1 MDIEQLSDSIKE
13 KYFSPD
19 LLLKKYFLREF
30 KNINIDLDDEQ
41 ILNIITSIHSSEK
54 KVDINFS
61 DTQIIKSGYKDEEE
75 LNKNISPIFN
85 KKLKFFLEKEFEN
98 AKKNKTQT
106 GDEIYE
112 EIQKESNLISDENM
126 KNILDNPFL
135 YIQDIQNQKIEFLEK
150 NDLMWGY
157 VLDLLESLISMSEET
172 IKNFYNENRKDFES
186 NNYLNYS
193 LIKLT
198 TRAIQVSQEILI
210 LLRHG
215 FASGANARWR
225 TLYEICAVSSFLID
239 KGDDFTAKK
248 YLDFSNVESL
258 RKAKVNGDNEEIE
271 LLQNEVNSLVEKYG
285 LQYKNGD
292 FGWASE
298 IVNKKKVFFT
308 DIEKS
313 IDFSNMRILYKNA
326 CDDIHSGSLRLFYQL
341 GLKDDEQDLLL
352 SGSSSFGISEPCHFT
367 AVTLNII
374 ISNLILRESP
384 SIQYLSNAK
393 LYLKLQQEIDTIL
406 ENIEIEL
413 SNDETT

>member
-1 MDIEQLSDSIKE
+1 MDIEQLPDNIKN

-19 LLLKKYFLREF
+19 LLLKKYFLKEF
-30 KNINIDLDDEQ
+30 KNLNIDLDDEQ

-54 KVDINFS
+54 KVNVDFS
-61 DTQIIKSGYKDEEE
+61 DIQTRKAGYKNEEE
-75 LNKNISPIFN
+75 LNKDIFPIFN
-85 KKLKFFLEKEFEN
+85 IKLKSFLEKELEN
-98 AKKNKTQT
+98 SKNNKTQI

-112 EIQKESNLISDENM
+112 EIQKESDLISDENM
-126 KNILDNPFL
+126 ESILDEPFL
-135 YIQDIQNQKIEFLEK
+135 YIQDVQNQKTEFLEK

-172 IKNFYNENRKDFES
+172 IKNFYNENRKYFES

-198 TRAIQVSQEILI
+198 TRAIQVSKEILI

-239 KGDDFTAKK
+239 KGDNVTAKK
-248 YLDFSNVESL
+248 YLDFSIIESL
-258 RKAKVNGDNEEIE
+258 RKEKINEDNEAIK
-271 LLQNEVNSLVEKYG
+271 LLQNEVDSLVKKYG
-285 LQYKNGD
+285 EPYKIGD
-292 FGWASE
+292 FGWAAS
-298 IVNKKKVFFT
+298 ILNQKKVTFF

-313 IDFSNMRILYKNA
+313 INFSNMRLIYKNA

-341 GLKDDEQDLLL
+341 GLKNDEQDLL
-352 SGSSSFGISEPCHFT
+352 SGSSNLGISEPCHFT
-367 AVTLNII
+367 SITLNVI
-374 ISNLILRESP
+374 ISNLILKEPP
-384 SIQYLSNAK
+384 SIEYLSNAK

-406 ENIEIEL
+406 ENIEL
-413 SNDETT
+413 KLLNDGAT